1 MLLFAG
7 LGNPGSRYANNRH
20 NIGFMAIDAIA
31 RSFSFPAFRS
41 KFQGLLSEGTIGSQ
55 RVALLMPQTFMN
67 DSGRSVGEL
76 LRFHKIDVADVF
88 VFHDELDLA
97 EMKLRVKTGGG
108 NAGHNGLRSIT
119 SHIGNEYKRVR
130 FGIGHPGDKARVH
143 GHVLSDFAKSDQP
156 WVETIVDAV
165 ARNVDL
171 LAGGDNAGFQNRVH
185 LVMEAA
191 GFVDKKPDKK
201 PEKKA
206 DGGEPDQ

>member
-20 NIGFMAIDAIA
+20 NIGFMAIEAIA
-31 RSFSFPAFRS
+31 RSFSFPSFRS
-41 KFQGLLSEGTIGSQ
+41 KFQGLLSEGTIGTQ

-67 DSGRSVGEL
+67 DSGISVGQL
-76 LRFHKIDVADVF
+76 LRFHKMDVADVF

-97 EMKLRVKTGGG
+97 ERKLRVKTGGG

-130 FGIGHPGDKARVH
+130 FGIGHPGDKNRVH

-165 ARNVDL
+165 ARNADV
-171 LAGGDNAGFQNRVH
+171 LAAGDEAGFQNRVH
-185 LVMEAA
+185 LAMDAA
-191 GFVDKKPDKK
+191 GFADKK
-201 PEKKA
+201 PEKKGKK
-206 DGGEPDQ
+206 DDSSS

>member
-108 NAGHNGLRSIT
+108 NAGHNGLR
-119 SHIGNEYKRVR
+119 
-130 FGIGHPGDKARVH
+130 
-143 GHVLSDFAKSDQP
+143 
-156 WVETIVDAV
+156 
-165 ARNVDL
+165 
-171 LAGGDNAGFQNRVH
+171 
-185 LVMEAA
+185 
-191 GFVDKKPDKK
+191 
-201 PEKKA
+201 
-206 DGGEPDQ
+206 